1 MAKLGCL
8 ALLVPLLAAMQAG
21 CATSPPWLSPA
32 TPEIISPRCDTSV
45 DYIDLVGMIQN
56 TSSREISFHL
66 DDHRG
71 APYELWYM
79 GYIVSSAAPGE
90 DFRVVHNSGH
100 DSEWDR
106 TVTIAPGDSASF
118 HIPLFGLRAADYY
131 RYFQIELRDSAL
143 RSYWTPVFD
152 LCAFVQPRC
161 ECPQPLAGATSAAPR
176 SCPVVPLAGLAN
188 EKMGAIGVA
197 CR

>member
-1 MAKLGCL
+1 MDMAKPRRT
-8 ALLVPLLAAMQAG
+8 ALPVLLIAALQAG

-32 TPEIISPRCDTSV
+32 TPEIVAPRCDTSV

-66 DDHRG
+66 DDDRG
-71 APYELWYM
+71 SPYELWYM
-79 GYIVSSAAPGE
+79 GYIVSSAAPGKE
-90 DFRVVHNSGH
+90 FRVVHNSGH

-106 TVTIAPGDSASF
+106 TVTIAPGDSATFS
-118 HIPLFGLRAADYY
+118 IPLFGLRPADYY
-131 RYFQIELRDSAL
+131 RYFTIELRDSEL

-152 LCAFVQPRC
+152 LCSFARQRC
-161 ECPQPLAGATSAAPR
+161 ECPQPGMSSAAPR
-176 SCPVVPLAGLAN
+176 SCPVVPLAGLAG
-188 EKMGAIGVA
+188 EKVGAIGVA